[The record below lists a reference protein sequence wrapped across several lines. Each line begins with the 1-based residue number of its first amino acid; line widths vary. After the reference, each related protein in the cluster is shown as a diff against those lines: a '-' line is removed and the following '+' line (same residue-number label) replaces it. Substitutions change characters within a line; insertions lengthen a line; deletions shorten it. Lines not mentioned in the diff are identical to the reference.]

1 MHRIEQGL
9 KMPVRLA
16 LAVFLA
22 AFLGTAPGLSPQ
34 EGPPAGEAAVP
45 RPASAG
51 EVILETTRSSDPF
64 PSLDLHRISFL
75 PAPVGE
81 KSQGKL
87 ALGDATVGVEDVL
100 FLRFMRPRP
109 PPAASVRV
117 LLILRGVPGGEPTE
131 LAGIVEGLAPGRGD
145 EDTIRFLSPAIVPG
159 AANSGAPA
167 GAAPGGALLVPL
179 ETVKGLV
186 VLAQGAPGEEET
198 SRAARALRLK
208 REVARAQPRKDE
220 LVLLQGGRAEGVLEA
235 LLKDGVR
242 FSSER
247 LGDVTVAYEKI
258 QAVILADVSG
268 DRNETGGRAPGGEA
282 APRVR
287 VGLPDGSRI
296 AASLRAIASGR
307 ISLDHAQLGRLEIA
321 LEDVAELAF
330 LGGRASYLSDL
341 DPVRVKEELGAAYFP
356 GAKPHHRDENVLGGP
371 IRMSGREY
379 RKGLGVHSYSLLE
392 YEIGSNFSRFQ
403 ATIGL
408 DDSARPVGPLV
419 TGVEG
424 SVTFRVK
431 VDGEL
436 LLEKP
441 LTWRDAPERIDVPIQ
456 GKKVLAL
463 EVDYGAPAGPLDLF
477 NTALDRAN
485 WGDARV
491 VK

>member
-1 MHRIEQGL
+1 MHRIERSL

-16 LAVFLA
+16 LAALLA
-22 AFLGTAPGLSPQ
+22 APLGTAPGLLSQ

-45 RPASAG
+45 RPAPAS

-64 PSLDLHRISFL
+64 PSLALDRISFL
-75 PAPVGE
+75 PAPRGE
-81 KSQGKL
+81 ESRGKL
-87 ALGDATVGVEDVL
+87 ALGDATVEVEDVL
-100 FLRFMRPRP
+100 FLRFTRPRP
-109 PPAASVRV
+109 PAANSVRV
-117 LLILRGVPGGEPTE
+117 LLILRAAPGVEPTE
-131 LAGIVEGLAPGRGD
+131 LAGVVGGIDPRERE

-159 AANSGAPA
+159 AASSGAPA
-167 GAAPGGALLVPL
+167 EAAPGVGLLVPL
-179 ETVKGLV
+179 EKVKGLV
-186 VLAQGAPGEEET
+186 VLALGSPGEEET
-198 SRAARALRLK
+198 SRAARAARLK

-220 LVLLQGGRAEGVLEA
+220 LILLQGGRAEGVLEA

-242 FSSER
+242 FGSER
-247 LGDVTVAYEKI
+247 LGDVTVLYEKI

-268 DRNETGGRAPGGEA
+268 DPDETGGRAPVGEA
-282 APRVR
+282 APNVR
-287 VGLPDGSRI
+287 VSLPDGSRI
-296 AASLRAIASGR
+296 AARLRALASGKLT
-307 ISLDHAQLGRLEIA
+307 LDHAQLGPLEIA
-321 LEDVAELAF
+321 LDDVAELAF

-341 DPVRVKEELGAAYFP
+341 DPIRVKEELGAAYFP
-356 GAKPHHRDENVLGGP
+356 GARPHHRDENVLGGP
-371 IRMSGREY
+371 MRMRGRVH

-392 YEIGSNFSRFQ
+392 YDIGGNFSRFQ

-408 DDSARPVGPLV
+408 DDSARPSGPLV

-456 GKKVLAL
+456 GRKVLAL